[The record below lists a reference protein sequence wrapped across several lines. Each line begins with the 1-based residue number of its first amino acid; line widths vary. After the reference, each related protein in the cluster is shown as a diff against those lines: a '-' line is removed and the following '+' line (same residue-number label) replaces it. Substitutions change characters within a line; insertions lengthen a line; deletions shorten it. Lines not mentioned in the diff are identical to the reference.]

1 MELEKRGNLI
11 QRIISDVFI
20 LHPKKLE
27 EKDYKNIITNFNNK
41 LIFIEK
47 NNKIKSADNYIP
59 CLFYRKTTSSN
70 FLIYFHGNSEHIFQ
84 IEYYGLDFRSFL
96 EMNVI
101 MVEYP
106 GYSLYMDN
114 NPGPNT
120 ILSDSL
126 IVYDWIKETFKVS
139 DTQIFVCGRSL
150 GTSPAIYLSSQR
162 SPKAL
167 FLISAFTSIKEVAA
181 DKNLSIFFEKI
192 FNSINYIKDVKCPI
206 LFIHGKQ
213 DNLISYNHTIKL
225 KDEVEK
231 HNTGLIVDKVI
242 RDNMTHNEFNLKQD
256 IIIPIN
262 NFLEQF
268 DLFSQDNIAN
278 NIEVGNINELF
289 KIPLAISIKIESI
302 IFNITKFEIDEKIM
316 KKDAS
321 LLMNLNDGRIAL
333 INGSKISIYNN
344 KRIEL
349 LDFEIDLKNI
359 NFNEVTIGSLYQ
371 IKNGNLICATKEGNI
386 YIFIIER
393 REYKYIKTITFEEI
407 YKIGDFFENVICVL
421 SKNYIKIYDETFSKE
436 VLSMDNNKTFINF
449 CKFSN
454 TEFALIKN
462 GIIWLNEYKQNKIN
476 KIKEI
481 TLDCIGYSN
490 TLIQTNKYLIIGDI
504 GRIYFLDITKN
515 FKQEPMI
522 ISEEYEEIVFIFKIH
537 DELFLASTN
546 KGAILQIAIKQNGK
560 KEILKNCITNTKI
573 SSILFI
579 NYKTILYTEKDNMVI
594 LSIKKKSCEF
604 I

>member
-1 MELEKRGNLI
+1 MELEKRGNKI

-20 LHPKKLE
+20 LHPPKLE
-27 EKDYKNIITNFNNK
+27 EKDYQNIITNFNNK

-47 NNKIKSADNYIP
+47 NNKSKSADNYIP

-120 ILSDSL
+120 FLSDSL
-126 IVYDWIKETFKVS
+126 IVYDWIKKTFMVS

-162 SPKAL
+162 NPKAL
-167 FLISAFTSIKEVAA
+167 FLISAFTSIKEVGA

-213 DNLISYNHTIKL
+213 DNTISYKHTMKL
-225 KDEVEK
+225 EDEVLK
-231 HNTGLIVDKVI
+231 QNTETIVDSVI
-242 RDNMTHNEFNLKQD
+242 IDNMTHNEFNLKQD

-262 NFLEQF
+262 NFLKQYN
-268 DLFSQDNIAN
+268 LFSQDNIAN
-278 NIEVGNINELF
+278 NFEVGNINELF

-302 IFNITKFEIDEKIM
+302 IFNITKFEIDEKIK

-321 LLMNLNDGRIAL
+321 LLMILNDGRIAL
-333 INGSKISIYNN
+333 VNGSKISIYN

-349 LDFEIDLKNI
+349 LDFEIDLKNK

-393 REYKYIKTITFEEI
+393 RGYKLIKTITFEEI
-407 YKIGDFFENVICVL
+407 YKIGDFFENMICVL
-421 SKNYIKIYDETFSKE
+421 SKNYIKIYDESFSKDL
-436 VLSMDNNKTFINF
+436 LSMDNNKTFINF

-462 GIIWLNEYKQNKIN
+462 GIICLNEYKQNKIN

-481 TLDCIGYSN
+481 KYDCIGYSN

-515 FKQEPMI
+515 FEQESMI
-522 ISEEYEEIVFIFKIH
+522 ISEDYEEIVFIFKIH
-537 DELFLASTN
+537 DELFLTSTN
-546 KGAILQIAIKQNGK
+546 KGVIIQIAIKQNGK
-560 KEILKNCITNTKI
+560 KEILKNYITNTKI

-594 LSIKKKSCEF
+594 LSTKKKSCEF

>member
-1 MELEKRGNLI
+1 MELEKRGNKI

-20 LHPKKLE
+20 LHPPKLE
-27 EKDYKNIITNFNNK
+27 EKDYQNIITNFNNK

-47 NNKIKSADNYIP
+47 NNKSKSADNYIP

-120 ILSDSL
+120 FLSDSL
-126 IVYDWIKETFKVS
+126 IVYDWIKKTFMVS

-162 SPKAL
+162 NPKAL
-167 FLISAFTSIKEVAA
+167 FLISAFTSIKEVGA

-213 DNLISYNHTIKL
+213 DNTISYKHTMKL
-225 KDEVEK
+225 KDEVLK
-231 HNTGLIVDKVI
+231 QNTETIVDSVI
-242 RDNMTHNEFNLKQD
+242 IDNMTHNEFNLKQD

-262 NFLEQF
+262 NFLKQYN
-268 DLFSQDNIAN
+268 LFSQDNIAN
-278 NIEVGNINELF
+278 NFEVGNINELF

-302 IFNITKFEIDEKIM
+302 IFNITKFEIDEKIK

-321 LLMNLNDGRIAL
+321 LLMILNDGRIAL
-333 INGSKISIYNN
+333 VNGSKISIYN

-349 LDFEIDLKNI
+349 LDFEIDLKNK

-393 REYKYIKTITFEEI
+393 RGYKLIKTITFEEI
-407 YKIGDFFENVICVL
+407 YKIGDFFENMICVL
-421 SKNYIKIYDETFSKE
+421 SKNYIKIYDESFSKE
-436 VLSMDNNKTFINF
+436 LLSMDNNKTFINF

-462 GIIWLNEYKQNKIN
+462 GIICLNEYKQNKIN

-481 TLDCIGYSN
+481 KYDCIGYSN

-515 FKQEPMI
+515 FEQESMI
-522 ISEEYEEIVFIFKIH
+522 ISEDYEEIVFIFKIH
-537 DELFLASTN
+537 DELFLTSTN
-546 KGAILQIAIKQNGK
+546 KGVIIQIAIKQNGK
-560 KEILKNCITNTKI
+560 KEILKNYITNTKI

-594 LSIKKKSCEF
+594 LSTKKKSCEF